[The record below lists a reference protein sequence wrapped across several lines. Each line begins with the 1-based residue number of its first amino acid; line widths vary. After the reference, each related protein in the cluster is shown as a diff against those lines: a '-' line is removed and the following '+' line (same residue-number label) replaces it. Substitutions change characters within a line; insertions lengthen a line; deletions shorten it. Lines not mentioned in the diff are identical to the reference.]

1 MKKSRLTL
9 YILLGLVLGILTG
22 WLFPE
27 VAVKLKPLADTF
39 LRMIKMI
46 IAPLVFATLVVG
58 IAGQGNCKKF
68 GRIGLKTIIYFEIAT
83 TLALIIGLFVS
94 NWLHPGLGL
103 NLAASSSSMQEV
115 MKMQNYETH
124 TSLIDTF
131 THMIPTSVIDAMAK
145 GDILQVVIFSLFFA
159 LALAGIG
166 DKGKPILNGLSSLAE
181 IMFKFTEYVMF
192 FAPIGVFA
200 AIATTVGQNG
210 IEVLGIYAKLIF
222 ALYFALI
229 IFIISVLFVVCKI
242 IKIPFFSMIKVL
254 QEPALIAFSTA
265 SSEAALP
272 KAMEVMEN
280 FGVPKNIVG
289 FVMPTGYTFNLDGS
303 TLYLALA
310 TLFVAQLSGIN
321 LSLEQQIL
329 IMLTLMLTS
338 KGMAA
343 VPRVSLVILTGTLVA
358 FKIPV
363 AGVAILLGIDQIL
376 DMGRTTVNLIGNC
389 VASAVVARWE
399 NCFDYEKMNNYIN
412 PNQNESIFTEIQSEF
427 SNIKQNIINPIPLKT
442 PANEMLSNDNRTD
455 FNAEIFNEIPDKD
468 GKNLFS

>member
-1 MKKSRLTL
+1 
-9 YILLGLVLGILTG
+9 
-22 WLFPE
+22 
-27 VAVKLKPLADTF
+27 
-39 LRMIKMI
+39 
-46 IAPLVFATLVVG
+46 
-58 IAGQGNCKKF
+58 
-68 GRIGLKTIIYFEIAT
+68 
-83 TLALIIGLFVS
+83 
-94 NWLHPGLGL
+94 
-103 NLAASSSSMQEV
+103 
-115 MKMQNYETH
+115 
-124 TSLIDTF
+124 
-131 THMIPTSVIDAMAK
+131 
-145 GDILQVVIFSLFFA
+145 
-159 LALAGIG
+159 
-166 DKGKPILNGLSSLAE
+166 
-181 IMFKFTEYVMF
+181 MFKFTEYVMF

-200 AIATTVGQNG
+200 AIAATVGQNG

-229 IFIISVLFVVCKI
+229 IFVISVLLVVCKI
-242 IKIPFFSMIKVL
+242 IKVPFLGMLKVL
-254 QEPALIAFSTA
+254 QEPALLAFSTA

-272 KAMEVMEN
+272 KAMEVMQN

-321 LSLEQQIL
+321 LTLEQQIL

-343 VPRVSLVILTGTLVA
+343 VPRVSLVILTGTLVT

-399 NCFDYEKMNNYIN
+399 NSFDYEKMNNYIK
-412 PNQNESIFTEIQSEF
+412 PDQNESIFSEIQTEFNNITQNATNPISEKLTDNIRKD
-427 SNIKQNIINPIPLKT
+427 SNIET
-442 PANEMLSNDNRTD
+442 
-455 FNAEIFNEIPDKD
+455 FNEGRDNN
-468 GKNLFS
+468 NLSM